1 MLLPLSDSV
10 WSIFF
15 RGMAF
20 GVLGGLGLILLFF
33 WSSEKYGALVV
44 GKPICLL
51 YFLAGVE
58 IGIAVIGMV
67 VFAGL
72 QGMRIHARHR
82 IDRIKNGGAS

>member
-1 MLLPLSDSV
+1 MFLPLSDSV
-10 WSIFF
+10 WTMFF

-20 GVLGGLGLILLFF
+20 GVLGGLVLILLFC

-72 QGMRIHARHR
+72 QGMRMHARHR
-82 IDRIKNGGAS
+82 IDRMKSGGVS

>member
-1 MLLPLSDSV
+1 MLFPLSDAV
-10 WSIFF
+10 WAMFF
-15 RGMAF
+15 RGMVF
-20 GVLGGLGLILLFF
+20 GFLAGLVLILLFF

-67 VFAGL
+67 VFAYT
-72 QGMRIHARHR
+72 
-82 IDRIKNGGAS
+82 AST